1 MFNGSNCGEKSQLSG
16 IMTEPLKS
24 KCDVIGLRG
33 LPTNIE
39 TASKKLFFPFSWK
52 KEVKDIRFSVFIE

>member
-1 MFNGSNCGEKSQLSG
+1 MFNGPNCGEKSQLSG

-39 TASKKLFFPFSWK
+39 TASKKLFFPFHEK
-52 KEVKDIRFSVFIE
+52 KKLKI